1 MIERSFGN
9 YRVLSK
15 LGSGGMGVVYEAEDT
30 VLGRHVALKFLPPEA
45 AQTPGSLERFLQE
58 ARAASALNHP
68 NICTIHGIEQHDGEW
83 MIVMELLQGKTLDH
97 LADDRPL
104 KIEQLL
110 DISIQIADALDAA
123 HTHGIIHRDIKP
135 SNIFVT
141 NRGVAKVLD
150 FGLAKLAAARRPVAE
165 TVGATAD
172 STRGGANLTS
182 PGTTVGTI
190 AYMSPEQARNDDLD
204 SRTDLFSFGAVMY
217 QMATGRMPFEG
228 KTSAVIFAAI
238 LEHDPVP
245 VLELNPSLPPKLA
258 EVIDKA
264 LEKDRDMRCQTAA
277 ELKADLKRL
286 RRSISSGTAG
296 RSAPPDS
303 DGAIT
308 TSRVTRAA
316 SPSHISSGAVLLG
329 EAKRHKTATS
339 IGVLALVAVLAALGL
354 LFYRQAHTP
363 AARNRG
369 QQMSIARLT
378 NDGKTTGSTSIS
390 PDGKYVVYEVN
401 RAGKLSLWLRQVA
414 TASAVKLVPDSDVG
428 YGGTTFS
435 PDGNYVYYVAGGKEN
450 PSGGLYAVPTLGG
463 TPRKVLSNI
472 SSPVTF
478 SPDGKQFAYVRE
490 HSMQGPT
497 SELVIADMDGG
508 NQRVLFTGKI
518 AVDWFDKHG
527 PSWSPD
533 GKFIAAGM
541 SKLDAAGYSNDIS
554 LFDMNGKMTELVPKL
569 KGQVAR
575 VVWLHDGSGL
585 VFSAT
590 PSILATN
597 SQLFIVAYPSGEISR
612 ITNDLNSYGQ
622 LSLGVTTDGSALI
635 TIQAATRSN
644 IWLAPSLTQEA
655 KQITSG
661 SDDGGRVVDVE
672 GDKVAYSSSDPGYT
686 AILVTDTSGATPV
699 QATPPGD
706 VVDGASLSSDG
717 KHIAYCSLPKSTA
730 QPNVWLVNTDGS
742 NPRKL
747 TNSDHDEMPSFSA
760 DGTWVYYNNWK
771 EGKVHIFKA
780 AVAGGEPVQVT
791 QYQAETPQVSHHGDR
806 MAARYYDDA
815 TSQWRIGIIST
826 ADGKLL
832 QTVELPIGE
841 GLRTPAWTP
850 DDDGVVYVDG
860 HDQITNLWKLQLKT
874 GVRTQL
880 THFPS
885 DVIFSYA
892 VSATGQLAIA
902 HGRVDSDAVLIRN
915 FR

>member
-9 YRVLSK
+9 YKVLSK
-15 LGSGGMGVVYEAEDT
+15 LGSGGMGVVYEAEDI
-30 VLGRHVALKFLPPEA
+30 VLGRHVALKFLPSET
-45 AQTPGSLERFLQE
+45 AQSPGVLERFLQE

-97 LADDRPL
+97 LADDRAL
-104 KIEQLL
+104 KVEQLL

-172 STRGGANLTS
+172 STRDGANLTS

-190 AYMSPEQARNDDLD
+190 AYMSPEQARNEDLD

-264 LEKDRDMRCQTAA
+264 LEKDRDMRSQTAA
-277 ELKADLKRL
+277 ELKADLRRL
-286 RRSISSGTAG
+286 RRSISSGRPGASTA
-296 RSAPPDS
+296 ADS
-303 DGAIT
+303 DGSIA
-308 TSRVTRAA
+308 TSRTRRA
-316 SPSHISSGAVLLG
+316 PTPTSSGKVLLG
-329 EAKRHKTATS
+329 EAKRHKAATT
-339 IGVLALVAVLAALGL
+339 IGILALVVVLAALGT
-354 LFYRQAHTP
+354 LFYRQVHTS
-363 AARNRG
+363 AVRNNG
-369 QQMSIARLT
+369 EQMSISRLT
-378 NDGKTTGSTSIS
+378 NDGKTNGSTSIS

-401 RAGKLSLWLRQVA
+401 REGKLSLWLRQVA
-414 TASAVKLVPDSDVG
+414 TASAVKLAPDSDTG
-428 YGGTTFS
+428 FGGTTFS
-435 PDGNYVYYVAGGKEN
+435 PDGNFVYYVAAGKED
-450 PSGGLYAVPTLGG
+450 PSGALYAVPTLGG

-497 SELVIADMDGG
+497 SELVIANADGM
-508 NQRVLFTGKI
+508 NPRVLFTGKV
-518 AVDWFDKHG
+518 AEDWLDKHG

-533 GKFIAAGM
+533 GRYIAAGM
-541 SKLDAAGYSNDIS
+541 NILDAAGYSNAIY
-554 LFDMNGKMTELVPKL
+554 LFDMNGKVAQLVPKL

-575 VVWLHDGSGL
+575 VIWLRDGSGL

-590 PSILATN
+590 PTILADN
-597 SQLFIVAYPSGEISR
+597 FQIYSVAYPGGEISR

-622 LSLGVTTDGSALI
+622 FSLGVTADGSALV
-635 TIQAATRSN
+635 TVQSSRRSN
-644 IWLAPSLTQEA
+644 VYLAPGLTQDL

-661 SDDGGRVVDVE
+661 SDDGGRVVDVQ
-672 GDKVAYSSSDPGYT
+672 GDKIVYSSSDAGYN
-686 AILVTDTSGATPV
+686 AGWVTDSNGAAPV
-699 QATPPGD
+699 QVTPPGD
-706 VVDGASLSSDG
+706 VIDGMSLSPDA
-717 KHIAYCSLPKSTA
+717 KYLAYCSIPKSTA
-730 QPNVWLVNTDGS
+730 QPNIWLVNVDGS
-742 NPRKL
+742 NARRA
-747 TNSDHDEMPSFSA
+747 TSTDRDEMPSFSA
-760 DGTWVYYNNWK
+760 DGKWIYYNHWT
-771 EGKVHIFKA
+771 EGKVHIFKVA
-780 AVAGGEPVQVT
+780 AAGGQPIQVT

-806 MAARYYDDA
+806 MTARYYDDA
-815 TSQWRIGIIST
+815 KAQWRAAVIST
-826 ADGKLL
+826 SDGKLL
-832 QTVELPIGE
+832 QTLELSPNENG
-841 GLRTPAWTP
+841 GTPAWTA
-850 DDDGVVYVDG
+850 DDDGVVYVDTR
-860 HDQITNLWKLQLKT
+860 DQIMNLWKLQLKT
-874 GVRTQL
+874 GARTQL

-885 DVIFSYA
+885 DVIFSYG
-892 VSATGQLAIA
+892 VSSTGQLAIA

>member
-1 MIERSFGN
+1 VIERNFGN
-9 YRVLSK
+9 YKVLSK

-83 MIVMELLQGKTLDH
+83 MIVMELLQGKTLDQ

-104 KIEQLL
+104 KIDQLL

-165 TVGATAD
+165 TVGATAAV
-172 STRGGANLTS
+172 TRDGANITS

-190 AYMSPEQARNDDLD
+190 AYMSPEQARNEDLD

-238 LEHDPVP
+238 LEHDPAP

-264 LEKDRDMRCQTAA
+264 LEKDRDLRCQTAA

-286 RRSISSGTAG
+286 QRSISSGKTGVATT
-296 RSAPPDS
+296 SDS

-308 TSRVTRAA
+308 PPRVTRTSA
-316 SPSHISSGAVLLG
+316 PISSGAVLLG
-329 EAKRHKTATS
+329 EAKRHKTAAT
-339 IGVLALVAVLAALGL
+339 IGGLALVAVLAALGI
-354 LFYRQAHTP
+354 LFYRQVHTRP
-363 AARNRG
+363 GRVSG
-369 QQMSIARLT
+369 EQMSIARLT

-414 TASAVKLVPDSDVG
+414 TASSVKLVPDSDLG

-435 PDGNYVYYVAGGKEN
+435 PDGNFVYYVAGGKDE
-450 PSGGLYAVPTLGG
+450 PTGALYAVPTLGG

-490 HSMQGPT
+490 QSTQGPT
-497 SELVIADMDGG
+497 SQLVIANVDGTD
-508 NQRVLFTGKI
+508 QKALFTGRI
-518 AVDWFDKHG
+518 AENWFDKHG

-533 GKFIAAGM
+533 GKSIAVGM
-541 SKLDAAGYSNDIS
+541 NNLDASGYSNGIS
-554 LFDMNGKMTELVPKL
+554 LFDMNGKETSLVPKL
-569 KGQVAR
+569 KGQIAR
-575 VVWLHDGSGL
+575 VIWLHDGSGL

-590 PSILATN
+590 PTILADN
-597 SQLFIVAYPSGEISR
+597 YQLFSVAYPSGQISR

-635 TIQAATRSN
+635 TIQSARRSN
-644 IWLAPSLTQEA
+644 VWLAPGLTQDP

-672 GDKVAYSSSDPGYT
+672 GDKIAYSSSDGGYP
-686 AILVTDTSGATPV
+686 AMWVTGTNGATPQQV
-699 QATPPGD
+699 TPPGD
-706 VVDGASLSSDG
+706 VVDGATLSPDA
-717 KHIAYCSLPKSTA
+717 KYLAYCSLPKSTA
-730 QPNVWLVNTDGS
+730 QPNIWIVNTDGN
-742 NPRKL
+742 NPRRV
-747 TNSDHDEMPSFSA
+747 TSTDRDEMPSFSA
-760 DGTWVYYNNWK
+760 DGKWIYYNHWT
-771 EGKVHIFKA
+771 EGKVHLFKA
-780 AVAGGEPVQVT
+780 PAAGGEAVQVT
-791 QYQAETPQVSHHGDR
+791 QFQAETPQVSHHGDR
-806 MAARYYDDA
+806 LTARYYDEA
-815 TSQWRIGIIST
+815 TTQWRVGVIST

-832 QTVELPIGE
+832 QTLELSPNENG
-841 GLRTPAWTP
+841 GTPAWTP
-850 DDDGVVYVDG
+850 DDDGVVYMES
-860 HDQITNLWKLQLKT
+860 HDQILNLWKLQLKS
-874 GVRTQL
+874 GVKTQL

-885 DVIFSYA
+885 DVIFSYG
-892 VSATGQLAIA
+892 VSSDGKLAIA
-902 HGRVDSDAVLIRN
+902 RGRVDSDAVLIRN

>member
-1 MIERSFGN
+1 VIERSFGN

-15 LGSGGMGVVYEAEDT
+15 LGSGGMAVVYEAEDI
-30 VLGRHVALKFLPPEA
+30 VLGRHVALKFLPPDM
-45 AQTPGSLERFLQE
+45 AQTPVSLERFLQE

-83 MIVMELLQGKTLDH
+83 MIVMELLQGGTLDQ
-97 LADDRPL
+97 LIAERPL
-104 KIEQLL
+104 KVEHLL
-110 DISIQIADALDAA
+110 DLSIQIADALDAA

-150 FGLAKLAAARRPVAE
+150 FGLAKLAKAKHPVAE
-165 TVGATAD
+165 TVGATPAT
-172 STRGGANLTS
+172 TRGGPNLTS

-190 AYMSPEQARNDDLD
+190 AYMSPEQARNEDLD

-245 VLELNPSLPPKLA
+245 VLDLNPSLPPKLA

-277 ELKADLKRL
+277 ELKADLMRL
-286 RRSISSGTAG
+286 RRSISSGRPGAG
-296 RSAPPDS
+296 ASPDS
-303 DGAIT
+303 DGSLT
-308 TSRVTRAA
+308 TSTITRT
-316 SPSHISSGAVLLG
+316 PPPTSSGRVLLG
-329 EAKRHKTATS
+329 EAKRHKSATT
-339 IGVLALVAVLAALGL
+339 IGALALAALLAALGIL
-354 LFYRQAHTP
+354 LFRQMQSH
-363 AARNRG
+363 AARNNG
-369 QQMSIARLT
+369 EQMSISRLT
-378 NDGKTTGSTSIS
+378 NDGKTNGSTSIS
-390 PDGKYVVYEVN
+390 PDGKYVVYEVS

-414 TASAVKLVPDSDVG
+414 TASSVKLVPDNDTG

-435 PDGNYVYYVAGGKEN
+435 PDGNFVYYVASDKEN
-450 PSGGLYAVPTLGG
+450 PSGSLYAVPTLGG

-472 SSPVTF
+472 ASPVTF

-490 HSMQGPT
+490 HSMHGPT
-497 SELVIADMDGG
+497 SELVIGDIDGG
-508 NQRVLFTGKI
+508 NQRVLFTGKV
-518 AVDWFDKHG
+518 AVNWFDIHG

-533 GKFIAAGM
+533 GKYIAAGM
-541 SKLDAAGYSNDIS
+541 NKLDASGYSNGIS
-554 LFDMNGKMTELVPKL
+554 LFDMNGKVTDLVPKL

-575 VVWLHDGSGL
+575 VIWLRDGSGL

-590 PSILATN
+590 PGIGAGN
-597 SQLFIVAYPSGEISR
+597 YQLFIAAYPGGQISR

-622 LSLGVTTDGSALI
+622 LSLGVTADGSALI
-635 TIQAATRSN
+635 TIQAAHRSN
-644 IWLAPSLTQEA
+644 VWLAPGLTQDM

-661 SDDGGRVVDVE
+661 ADDGGRVVDVE
-672 GDKVAYSSSDPGYT
+672 GDKVAYSSSDAGYV
-686 AILVTDTSGATPV
+686 AMWVTDTNGMAPV

-706 VVDGASLSSDG
+706 VVDGASLSPDA
-717 KHIAYCSLPKSTA
+717 KYLAYCALPKSTS

-742 NPRKL
+742 NARKV
-747 TNSDHDEMPSFSA
+747 TNTDRDEMPSFSA
-760 DGTWVYYNNWK
+760 DGKWIYYNHWT
-771 EGKVHIFKA
+771 EGKVHIFK
-780 AVAGGEPVQVT
+780 VPTNGGEPVQVT
-791 QYQAETPQVSHHGDR
+791 QFQAETPLVSHHGDR

-815 TSQWRIGIIST
+815 TSHWRIGVIST
-826 ADGKLL
+826 SDGKLL
-832 QTVELPIGE
+832 QTLELTPMENG
-841 GLRTPAWTP
+841 GTPAWTP
-850 DDDGVVYVDG
+850 DDEAVVYPDLRE
-860 HDQITNLWKLQLKT
+860 QIMNLWKLQLNS
-874 GVRTQL
+874 GARTQL

-892 VSATGQLAIA
+892 ISASGKLAIA
-902 HGRVDSDAVLIRN
+902 RGRVDSDAVLIRN